1 MMSRLRHSA
10 AGLAAW
16 LALAIGQ
23 PGFSEDAQVESP
35 AKILQSAFSA
45 RYDCTLSGI
54 VEISARK
61 GEAQALHRKV
71 HVATKLIADRLHTY
85 AQFQEP
91 EYIRGMAFLGIEP
104 EDPAANDQRFVYL
117 PTMRRIRR
125 VGGGQSSD
133 SFLGTDLSYHDF
145 ERQHAHN
152 YKVAAPLRL
161 AEEETSEPRLR
172 LQTEP
177 LFHEAY
183 ARVDFDIAERDR
195 TILGTRYF
203 KRGSD
208 RPYKVMAM
216 PRAGIQNKGHC
227 RMPSLVEV
235 IDHQRATQ
243 TRLQILGLRMDA
255 PFEDSLFSMTS
266 LETSRDIPG
275 MRGK

>member
-1 MMSRLRHSA
+1 MSQIRQRA
-10 AGLAAW
+10 ACLTVW
-16 LALAIGQ
+16 LAVGIGQ
-23 PGFSEDAQVESP
+23 PMLAEDAQVESP
-35 AKILQSAFSA
+35 RKILQSAFSA

-61 GEAQALHRKV
+61 GETQALNRRV
-71 HVATKLIADRLHTY
+71 HVATKLIANRLHTY

-104 EDPAANDQRFVYL
+104 EDPDANDQRFVYL

-145 ERQHAHN
+145 ERQHARN
-152 YKVAAPLRL
+152 YRVLAPLRI
-161 AEEETSEPRLR
+161 ADGDEPRFR

-177 LFHEAY
+177 QFHEEY
-183 ARVDFDIAERDR
+183 ARVDFDVAERDR

-203 KRGSD
+203 KRGSEE
-208 RPYKVMAM
+208 PYKIMAM
-216 PRAGIQNKGHC
+216 PRSGIQEKGHC
-227 RMPSLVEV
+227 RMPSVV
-235 IDHQRATQ
+235 QVSDHQRKTQ
-243 TRLQILGLRMDA
+243 TRLQIIALEIDA

-266 LETSRDIPG
+266 LQTSRDIPG
-275 MRGK
+275 LRGR